1 MARGFALARAE
12 SWFSYFNSM
21 ASLAFLFLVAA
32 GATKVSPVAKVIEL
46 LDELTAKAT
55 SVVGLLSE

>member
-1 MARGFALARAE
+1 
-12 SWFSYFNSM
+12 M

-46 LDELTAKAT
+46 LDELTAKVT